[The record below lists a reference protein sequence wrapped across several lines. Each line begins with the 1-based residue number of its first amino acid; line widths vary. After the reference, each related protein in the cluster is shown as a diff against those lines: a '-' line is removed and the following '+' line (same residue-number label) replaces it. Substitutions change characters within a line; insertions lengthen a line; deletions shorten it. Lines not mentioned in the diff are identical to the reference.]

1 MDIAVGRSQIL
12 RLENTLGFQSWMKEL
27 LRVVP
32 SDDREDYI
40 KQGNDLWVQFICF
53 HKLGI
58 YIRQGIKQE
67 NSQVP
72 AGALMIETDEII
84 QREADKIKQQ
94 IRIELDIEEFEKEK
108 K

>member
-32 SDDREDYI
+32 SDDREEYAN
-40 KQGNDLWVQFICF
+40 QGLDLLVQIICF
-53 HKLGI
+53 YKLEI
-58 YIRQGIKQE
+58 YISQGIKQE
-67 NSQVP
+67 NSQLP
-72 AGALMIETDEII
+72 AGVLMIETDEII